1 MFDVSVLSRG
11 KRKNLYKVFVFR
23 EGDVRRKLFFP
34 SYDSAKKRALKV
46 GLPVLDVVIGKSYK
60 SKRKKR

>member
-1 MFDVSVLSRG
+1 MLGGSC
-11 KRKNLYKVFVFR
+11 
-23 EGDVRRKLFFP
+23 FFLD
-34 SYDSAKKRALKV
+34 DSAKKRALKV